1 MDNHFGEN
9 CVVHQVIC
17 GMETRYLGIGT
28 LMTQAVPY
36 LGTDLDI
43 HTYILELD
51 LFFVRTPENRE
62 NKEQISGLNINH
74 QKSDV

>member
-9 CVVHQVIC
+9 CVVHQVVY

-36 LGTDLDI
+36 LGTDLVRK
-43 HTYILELD
+43 TYIGDSLSHR
-51 LFFVRTPENRE
+51 VR
-62 NKEQISGLNINH
+62 
-74 QKSDV
+74 

>member
-9 CVVHQVIC
+9 CVVHEVIC

-36 LGTDLDI
+36 LGTDLVRK
-43 HTYILELD
+43 TYIGDSLSHR
-51 LFFVRTPENRE
+51 VR
-62 NKEQISGLNINH
+62 
-74 QKSDV
+74 

>member
-9 CVVHQVIC
+9 CVVHQVIY

-36 LGTDLDI
+36 LGNDLDGE
-43 HTYILELD
+43 TYIGDSLSHK
-51 LFFVRTPENRE
+51 VRLVHRH
-62 NKEQISGLNINH
+62 GR
-74 QKSDV
+74 

>member
-9 CVVHQVIC
+9 CVVHQVVY

-36 LGTDLDI
+36 LGTDLGI
-43 HTYILELD
+43 
-51 LFFVRTPENRE
+51 RE
-62 NKEQISGLNINH
+62 RQSDSTKLGTGN
-74 QKSDV
+74 KSDEYKI